1 VNDELEVINRHVSNV
16 NEKTK
21 INKSEINKSEIA
33 MEVHHHPKVEKKNFK
48 EYFLEFLMIFLA
60 VTMGF
65 FAESIHEHFNKNEI
79 EKRNIESYYV
89 DLQKDS
95 SSLIWVIRGC
105 EKNISLTDSLSKVP
119 GAFTDTSF
127 QKQLFYYGFQLG
139 FLYAFN
145 PQESAF
151 QQMQS
156 SGTLGLIQHQNV
168 LDSIL
173 NYHSNNQFIK
183 MTEELILN
191 AYNHA
196 VEASAQFIDFR
207 NIDVT
212 DIEHLAGKKSLRI
225 IGSTQHVQEYI
236 NWKINQ
242 RGVTDDY
249 VYELKMQLACLRNL
263 MPLLRSQ
270 YNIE

>member
-1 VNDELEVINRHVSNV
+1 
-16 NEKTK
+16 
-21 INKSEINKSEIA
+21 

-65 FAESIHEHFNKNEI
+65 FAESVHEHFNKNEI

-89 DLQKDS
+89 DLKKDS
-95 SSLIWVIRGC
+95 ADLIWVIKRC
-105 EKNISLTDSLSKVP
+105 EKNISLIDSLSQIQ

-127 QKQLFYYGFQLG
+127 QRQLFYYGRQLG
-139 FLYAFN
+139 FLYSLN

-156 SGTLGLIQHQNV
+156 SGTLSLIQHQNI

-173 NYHSNNQFIK
+173 NYHARNQVIK
-183 MTEELILN
+183 MGEEEMEN

-196 VEASAQFIDFR
+196 VESSAQFLDFR
-207 NIDVT
+207 NLDVT
-212 DIEHLAGKKSLRI
+212 DFSHVSNKKSLRI
-225 IGSTQHVQEYI
+225 IGNTQRVQEYI
-236 NWKINQ
+236 NWKIFQ
-242 RGVTDDY
+242 RGATENY
-249 VYELKMQLACLRNL
+249 VLWLKIQLACLRNL
-263 MPLLRSQ
+263 IPLLRSQ
-270 YNIE
+270 YNIK